1 MTRKSV
7 FLNFTYIL
15 IKKNTKLLNN
25 FKASR
30 LHTILFQRIKKKI
43 YSLNTHIKGKLQLQ
57 IKLENNIRPT
67 AFK

>member
-7 FLNFTYIL
+7 FLNFTYIV
-15 IKKNTKLLNN
+15 IKKKKTLNN

-30 LHTILFQRIKKKI
+30 LHTRLFQRIKKKI

-67 AFK
+67 TFK